1 MECQNEIAR
10 VGDALLIIAVLPA
23 KAENQSSST
32 CVVPD
37 PYSKV
42 KVQYKKNPAGFPFR
56 EGQIVPY
63 FVLES

>member
-10 VGDALLIIAVLPA
+10 VGDALLIIAVLPV

-32 CVVPD
+32 CVPD
-37 PYSKV
+37 PHSKV
-42 KVQYKKNPAGFPFR
+42 KVQYKKTAGFPFR